1 MAKPKH
7 RRCDICQCVTSRY
20 SHTQDAGAF
29 LVKVWTRVPRNGEV
43 IRENGT
49 VVRCAEHADSNS

>member
-7 RRCDICQCVTSRY
+7 KRCGICNCVTSRY

-29 LVKVWTRVPRNGEV
+29 VVKIWVRDPKNGEAT
-43 IRENGT
+43 RENGN
-49 VVRCAEHADSNS
+49 VIRCAEHVLD

>member
-7 RRCDICQCVTSRY
+7 RRCGICGCVTSRY

-29 LVKVWTRVPRNGEV
+29 VVKVWTRDARNGEV
-43 IRENGT
+43 TRDNGAAI
-49 VVRCAEHADSNS
+49 RCAQHAND